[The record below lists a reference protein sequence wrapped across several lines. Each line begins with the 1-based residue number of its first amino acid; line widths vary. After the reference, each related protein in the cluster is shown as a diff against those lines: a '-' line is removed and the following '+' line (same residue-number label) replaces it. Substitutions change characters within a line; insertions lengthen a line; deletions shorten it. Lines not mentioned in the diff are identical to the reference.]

1 MPELVNAQK
10 MREVAQKIKEEL
22 PGKGFALVVFDFGE
36 GMRDFNYI
44 STGQREDMIATF
56 EALLLKW
63 KNQKV
68 TDN

>member
-1 MPELVNAQK
+1 MHKRLQ
-10 MREVAQKIKEEL
+10 EVAQKIKEEL
-22 PGKGFALVVFDFGE
+22 PDKGFALVVFDFGE

-44 STGQREDMIATF
+44 GNSRREDMIECF